1 MPKKRRPADRLE
13 EEALPEAGLPA
24 PSPTHP
30 SRHGVKK
37 KGGRVAPR
45 VQPPA
50 SRAMPSMYRPVPKVV
65 ELPPLLT
72 VKDLAG
78 LLGLSPVEIIKTL
91 MKNGVMANINQQ
103 IDYDTAAIVASDLGF
118 ESKEAAPPAPAEAAQ
133 DVSQAEEDRE
143 AVPRPPVV
151 TIMGHVDHGKTKL
164 LDAIRQTNVAEGE
177 VGGITQHIGA
187 YQIELKGKRITF
199 LDTPGHE
206 AFTAMRARG
215 AQVTD
220 IVVLVVAADDGVQ
233 PQTLEAISHVRAAK
247 VPLIVAI
254 NKIDKPDANPN
265 LVRQQLAEAGIIVEE
280 FGGDVP
286 SVEVSAKAKLHI
298 DDLLD
303 MILLVA
309 ELQELKANPNKAAV
323 GTIVEAEMDR
333 ARGPIATV
341 LVKEGSL
348 RLKDFVVVGET
359 YGKVRAMTT
368 DTGRR
373 VKRAEPAMPVEII
386 GLNDVPSAGAILQV
400 VPDERTARDMAAA
413 HRQQR
418 DLERARIQRAVS
430 LDDVVEEIRR
440 GDVRELNIILK
451 ADVQG
456 SIGAIEHALARLN
469 EEGGEVQVK
478 VLHKATGG
486 ITESDV
492 MLAVASR
499 GIVIGFNSRP
509 DPAARRAA
517 EREGVDIRYYNIIY
531 ELVDDVQKAMRGMLA
546 PKTRTVVDG
555 YAEVR
560 QTFVINKVAVAGLYV
575 TDGKVLRNDRA
586 RVLRGGLVVHDG
598 PIAALRR
605 FKEDAREV
613 AAGYECGLSL
623 ESFSDIQVGDSIEF
637 YHTEQVRAQ

>member
-1 MPKKRRPADRLE
+1 MPKKRRPVDRRE
-13 EEALPEAGLPA
+13 EEVLPEAEPAA
-24 PSPTHP
+24 PSSIHP
-30 SRHGVKK
+30 SRFGAKK

-45 VQPPA
+45 TPPPV
-50 SRAMPSMYRPVPKVV
+50 SRAMPSMYRPVPKTV
-65 ELPPLLT
+65 ELPAMLT

-118 ESKEAAPPAPAEAAQ
+118 EAKEAAPPVSAEAAQ
-133 DVSQAEEDRE
+133 DVVKVEEDRE

-187 YQIELKGKRITF
+187 YQIEVKGKRITF

-265 LVRQQLAEAGIIVEE
+265 LVRQQLAEAGVIVEE

-286 SVEVSAKAKLHI
+286 AVEVSAKAKLHI

-309 ELQELKANPNKAAV
+309 ELQELKANPNKPAV

-359 YGKVRAMTT
+359 YGKIRAMTT

-373 VKRAEPAMPVEII
+373 VKRADPAMPVEII

-400 VPDERTARDMAAA
+400 VADERTARDMAAS

-456 SIGAIEHALARLN
+456 SIGAIEHALAKLN

-509 DPAARRAA
+509 DPAARKAA

-560 QTFVINKVAVAGLYV
+560 QTFVINKLTVAGMYV
-575 TDGKVLRNDRA
+575 TDGKALRNDRA
-586 RVLRGGLVVHDG
+586 RVLRGGLVIHDG

-623 ESFSDIQVGDSIEF
+623 ESFNDIQVGDSIEF
-637 YHTEQVRAQ
+637 YHTEQVQAQ